1 MKVVF
6 FPDTFAIN
14 KKCSIMIL
22 QKRSVFVIITIVFVI
37 AGYTAKAQTTPW
49 TLERCI
55 EYARQNNI
63 QIKSQK
69 ITKELSDFDLEQTRA
84 QRFPTLNFSSNFGV
98 SFQNTTTYNDF
109 MEKTEATAY
118 SDNYGLNTGVTL
130 YSGGKLNKTIKQK
143 QIENSAYSYDIEQ
156 SALDIE
162 ISVIQ
167 AYLQILYANESLE
180 IAEKAVALSQTQVE
194 RGQEMYKAG
203 SISKADLAQMQSQN
217 ASDKHQVTQAK
228 NSLSSAKL
236 SLKQLLE
243 LELEE
248 NFDVVF
254 TEFDDQ
260 QVLKIIPDLSSVYQ
274 SALNNL
280 PQMKSSALSVESAN
294 TAISVAK
301 TSRLPTLSASASINT
316 GTISSAGTSYFEQLG
331 SKINENIGLSLSI
344 PIFNN
349 KQIRTNINKAELQSQ
364 SAQLQDMSLK
374 KQLLSTV
381 ESLHNDAVSAQS
393 QYVSAKEQ
401 LDAAEASFELVNEQF
416 LAGFKNTI
424 ELITE
429 QNNYTNAL
437 STLLQSRYQA
447 VLSLMLLDLY
457 QYQNVN
463 Y

>member
-1 MKVVF
+1 
-6 FPDTFAIN
+6 
-14 KKCSIMIL
+14 MIL
-22 QKRSVFVIITIVFVI
+22 KHRSVFIITTIVFI
-37 AGYTAKAQTTPW
+37 MTGYTVKAQTTPW
-49 TLERCI
+49 TLEKCI

-69 ITKELSDFDLEQTRA
+69 ITKELSDVDLEQTKA

-109 MEKTEATAY
+109 MEKTDAAAY

-162 ISVIQ
+162 ISVVQ

-180 IAEKAVALSQTQVE
+180 IAKKAVALSQTQVE
-194 RGQEMYKAG
+194 RGLQMYQAG
-203 SISKADLAQMQSQN
+203 SISKADLAQLQSQN
-217 ASDKHQVTQAK
+217 AGDKHQLTQAK

-236 SLKQLLE
+236 TLKQLLE
-243 LELEE
+243 LELEDE
-248 NFDVVF
+248 FDVVF

-260 QVLKIIPDLSSVYQ
+260 QVLKIIPDLYSVYQ
-274 SALNNL
+274 AALNNL

-294 TAISVAK
+294 MAISVAK
-301 TSRLPTLSASASINT
+301 ASMLPTISASASINT
-316 GTISSAGTSYFEQLG
+316 GTISSAGASYFEQLG
-331 SKINENIGLSLSI
+331 NKINENIGLNLSI

-349 KQIRTNINKAELQSQ
+349 KQIRTNINKAELQSE
-364 SAQLQDMSLK
+364 SAQLQDLSLK
-374 KQLLSTV
+374 KQLLSTI

-401 LDAAEASFELVNEQF
+401 LDAAKASFELVNEQF
-416 LAGFKNTI
+416 LAGLKNTI

-437 STLLQSRYQA
+437 STLLQSRFQA
-447 VLSLMLLDLY
+447 VSCLMLLELY
-457 QYQNVN
+457 QYQNMN
-463 Y
+463 F

>member
-1 MKVVF
+1 
-6 FPDTFAIN
+6 
-14 KKCSIMIL
+14 MIL

-416 LAGFKNTI
+416 LAGLKNTI

-447 VLSLMLLDLY
+447 VSSLMLLDLY

>member
-1 MKVVF
+1 M
-6 FPDTFAIN
+6 T
-14 KKCSIMIL
+14 
-22 QKRSVFVIITIVFVI
+22 
-37 AGYTAKAQTTPW
+37 GYTVKAQTTPW
-49 TLERCI
+49 TLEKCI

-69 ITKELSDFDLEQTRA
+69 ITKELSDVDLEQTKA

-109 MEKTEATAY
+109 MEKTDAAAY

-162 ISVIQ
+162 ISVVQ

-180 IAEKAVALSQTQVE
+180 IAKKAVALSQTQVE
-194 RGQEMYKAG
+194 RGLQMYQAG
-203 SISKADLAQMQSQN
+203 SISKADLAQLQSQN
-217 ASDKHQVTQAK
+217 AGDKHQLTQAK

-236 SLKQLLE
+236 TLKQLLE
-243 LELEE
+243 LELEDE
-248 NFDVVF
+248 FDVVF

-260 QVLKIIPDLSSVYQ
+260 QVLKIIPDLYSVYQ
-274 SALNNL
+274 AALNNL

-294 TAISVAK
+294 MAISVAK
-301 TSRLPTLSASASINT
+301 ASMLPTISASASINT
-316 GTISSAGTSYFEQLG
+316 GTISSAGASYFEQLG
-331 SKINENIGLSLSI
+331 NKINENIGLNLSI

-349 KQIRTNINKAELQSQ
+349 KQIRTNINKAELQSE
-364 SAQLQDMSLK
+364 SAQLQDISLK
-374 KQLLSTV
+374 KQLLSTI

-401 LDAAEASFELVNEQF
+401 LDAAKASFELVNEQF
-416 LAGFKNTI
+416 LAGLKNTI

-437 STLLQSRYQA
+437 STLLQSRFQA
-447 VLSLMLLDLY
+447 VSCLMLLELY
-457 QYQNVN
+457 QYQNMN

>member
-1 MKVVF
+1 
-6 FPDTFAIN
+6 
-14 KKCSIMIL
+14 MIL
-22 QKRSVFVIITIVFVI
+22 KHRSVFIITTIVFI
-37 AGYTAKAQTTPW
+37 MTGYTVKAQTTPW
-49 TLERCI
+49 TLEKCI

-69 ITKELSDFDLEQTRA
+69 ITKELSDVDLEQTKA

-109 MEKTEATAY
+109 MEKTDAAAY

-162 ISVIQ
+162 ISVVQ

-180 IAEKAVALSQTQVE
+180 IAKKAVALSQTQVE
-194 RGQEMYKAG
+194 RGLQMYQAG
-203 SISKADLAQMQSQN
+203 SISKADLAQLQSQN
-217 ASDKHQVTQAK
+217 AGDKHQLTQAK

-236 SLKQLLE
+236 TLKQLLE
-243 LELEE
+243 LELEDE
-248 NFDVVF
+248 FDVVF

-260 QVLKIIPDLSSVYQ
+260 QVLKIIPDLYSVYQ
-274 SALNNL
+274 AALNNL
-280 PQMKSSALSVESAN
+280 PQMKSSALSVESEN
-294 TAISVAK
+294 MAISVAK
-301 TSRLPTLSASASINT
+301 ASMLPTISASASINT
-316 GTISSAGTSYFEQLG
+316 GTISSAGASYFEQLG
-331 SKINENIGLSLSI
+331 NKINENIGLNLSI

-349 KQIRTNINKAELQSQ
+349 KQIRTNINKAELQSE
-364 SAQLQDMSLK
+364 SAQLQDLSLK
-374 KQLLSTV
+374 KQLLSTI

-401 LDAAEASFELVNEQF
+401 LDAAKASFELVNEQF
-416 LAGFKNTI
+416 LAGLKNTI

-437 STLLQSRYQA
+437 STLLQSRFQA
-447 VLSLMLLDLY
+447 VSCLMLLELY
-457 QYQNVN
+457 QYQNMN
-463 Y
+463 F

>member
-1 MKVVF
+1 M
-6 FPDTFAIN
+6 T
-14 KKCSIMIL
+14 
-22 QKRSVFVIITIVFVI
+22 
-37 AGYTAKAQTTPW
+37 GYTVKAQTTPW
-49 TLERCI
+49 TLEKCI

-69 ITKELSDFDLEQTRA
+69 ITKELSDVDLEQTKA

-109 MEKTEATAY
+109 MEKTDAAAY

-162 ISVIQ
+162 ISVVQ

-180 IAEKAVALSQTQVE
+180 IAKKAVALSQTQVE
-194 RGQEMYKAG
+194 RGLQMYQAG
-203 SISKADLAQMQSQN
+203 SISKADLAQLQSQN
-217 ASDKHQVTQAK
+217 AGDKHQLTQAK

-236 SLKQLLE
+236 TLKQLLE
-243 LELEE
+243 LELEDE
-248 NFDVVF
+248 FDVVF

-260 QVLKIIPDLSSVYQ
+260 QVLKIIPDLYSVYQ
-274 SALNNL
+274 AALNNL

-294 TAISVAK
+294 MAISVAK
-301 TSRLPTLSASASINT
+301 ASMLPTISASASINT
-316 GTISSAGTSYFEQLG
+316 GTISSAGASYFEQLG
-331 SKINENIGLSLSI
+331 NKINENIGLNLSI

-349 KQIRTNINKAELQSQ
+349 KQIRTNINKAELQSE
-364 SAQLQDMSLK
+364 SAQLQDLSLK
-374 KQLLSTV
+374 KQLLSTI

-401 LDAAEASFELVNEQF
+401 LDAAKASFELVNEQF
-416 LAGFKNTI
+416 LAGLKNTI
-424 ELITE
+424 EMITE

-437 STLLQSRYQA
+437 STLLQSRFQA
-447 VLSLMLLDLY
+447 VSCLMLLELY
-457 QYQNVN
+457 QYQNMN
-463 Y
+463 F